1 MRIGGLA
8 SGMDIDT
15 LVADLMKAERIPL
28 DKLTQK
34 KQITEW
40 QRDQYREMNTALQ
53 GFDSTIF
60 GSVFLQK
67 SFIAK
72 KVTSSNE
79 SAVSAVSISS
89 VSNVSNKMDVIN
101 LAEAASWKAD
111 GDVNTASGLFTG
123 GKVTTETELKFKVKD
138 PGTSSFRDV
147 TFKVSQN
154 DTIDTVIERI
164 NSSGLGVSA
173 LRAQIDVDTNPS
185 DAVYDY
191 QNRVVFTSNQT
202 GSNGELVAANDATNN
217 FLRDLGFTV
226 PATGAYDIDTDA
238 NTSLDGYR
246 LQKDA
251 TKQGANAVVKVNGY
265 QMEQTANV
273 FSINGIQYTIKGPT
287 TSSVSIS
294 TATDVDTIFNNIK
307 AFVDKYNEV
316 LDKVNGKLDEER
328 YRSYTPLTDE
338 QKEAMT
344 EKQIESWEERAK
356 SGLLRNDSLLSRGL
370 NQMRMDLY
378 ARVGNSSDS
387 INDQYDQLS
396 EVGIKT
402 SSNYLDKGKL
412 IIENEDK
419 LKEAI
424 SNDPDA
430 VYKLFANDGT
440 TFESKGIARR
450 LRDTIKTT
458 ISSVEGRAGKAAWT
472 NQKFTL
478 GKELNSINNR
488 IDSFQDRLQ
497 QIEDRYWRQ
506 FTAMEK
512 AIQSSNQQSAYLSQF
527 SGGA

>member
-15 LVADLMKAERIPL
+15 IVSDLMKAERIPL
-28 DKLTQK
+28 DKLAQK

-53 GFDSTIF
+53 GLDSTIF
-60 GSVFLQK
+60 GGINLQK

-72 KVTSSNE
+72 KVISSNE
-79 SAVSAVSISS
+79 IAVSAVSISS
-89 VSNVSNKMDVIN
+89 VSNASSKIDVVN
-101 LAEAASWKAD
+101 LAEAASWKAE
-111 GDVNTASGLFTG
+111 GDVNTVTGLFTG
-123 GKVTTETELKFKVKD
+123 GKVTTESELKFKVKD
-138 PGTSSFRDV
+138 PGASSFRDV
-147 TFKVSQN
+147 TFKVYKD
-154 DTIDTVIERI
+154 DTIESVIERI

-173 LRAQIDVDTNPS
+173 MRSKIDVDANTS
-185 DAVYDY
+185 DTVYDY
-191 QNRVVFTSNQT
+191 QNRVVFTSNQS
-202 GSNGELVAANDATNN
+202 GANGEIVAVNDTTND
-217 FLRDLGFTV
+217 FLRDLGFNV
-226 PATGAYDIDTDA
+226 PVNGSYNIDTDVNAA
-238 NTSLDGYR
+238 NDGYQ

-251 TKQGANAVVKVNGY
+251 TKKGANAVIKVNGY
-265 QMEQTANV
+265 QMEQTSNV
-273 FSINGIQYTIKGPT
+273 FTINGIQYTIKGQT

-307 AFVDKYNEV
+307 TFVDKYNEV
-316 LDKVNGKLDEER
+316 IDKINGKLDEER
-328 YRSYTPLTDE
+328 YRTYTPLTDE
-338 QKEAMT
+338 QKEEMT
-344 EKQIESWEERAK
+344 EKQIELWEEKAK
-356 SGLLRNDSLLSRGL
+356 SGLLRNDTLLSRGL

-387 INDQYDQLS
+387 INEKYDQLS
-396 EVGIKT
+396 EIGIKT
-402 SSNYLDKGKL
+402 SANYLDGGKL
-412 IIENEDK
+412 ILENEDK

-424 SNDPDA
+424 TNDPDA

-450 LRDTIKTT
+450 LRDTIKST
-458 ISSVEGRAGKAAWT
+458 ISSVEERAGKAAWT

-512 AIQSSNQQSAYLSQF
+512 AIQAANSQSTYLSQF
-527 SGGA
+527 SSGA